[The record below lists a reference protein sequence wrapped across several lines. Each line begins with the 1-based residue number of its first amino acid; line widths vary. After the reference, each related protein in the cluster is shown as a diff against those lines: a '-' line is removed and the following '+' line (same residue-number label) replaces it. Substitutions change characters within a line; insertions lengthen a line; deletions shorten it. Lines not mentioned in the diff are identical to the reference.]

1 MVYPIY
7 LKYKHN
13 YEMSL
18 EMVQQILDE
27 KTLIFQRTQ
36 PKAMKNDG
44 ERVTGGE
51 SSNALEDYAIEMEEH
66 RINERLE
73 EAKSLL
79 EDRELLMKKK
89 EVELRLSTNL
99 YDKIFCMRVL
109 DGMDIKDISEKIA
122 YSESHTYRM
131 VKKMIKNEN

>member
-1 MVYPIY
+1 MIYPIY

-27 KTLIFQRTQ
+27 KTLVFQRTQ
-36 PKAMKNDG
+36 PKAIENK
-44 ERVTGGE
+44 EKVQGGIR
-51 SSNALEDYAIEMEEH
+51 SNPLEEYAVEMEER

-79 EDRELLMKKK
+79 KDRELLMKKK
-89 EVELRLSTNL
+89 ELELRFSPNL
-99 YDKIFCMRVL
+99 YDRIFCMRVL
-109 DGMDIKDISEKIA
+109 DGLDIREISEKIS

-131 VKKMIKNEN
+131 VKKMIKNDN

>member
-1 MVYPIY
+1 MVR
-7 LKYKHN
+7 
-13 YEMSL
+13 
-18 EMVQQILDE
+18 QILDE
-27 KTLIFQRTQ
+27 KELIFQRTQ

-44 ERVTGGE
+44 DKVKGGQTG
-51 SSNALEDYAIEMEEH
+51 NPLEDYAIEIEER

-79 EDRELLMKKK
+79 NDRELLMRKK
-89 EVELRLSTNL
+89 ELELRFSTNI

-109 DGMDIKDISEKIA
+109 DNMDIKDISEKIA

-131 VKKMIKNEN
+131 VKKMIKNDN